1 MLLNKNYV
9 MGPDDD
15 EPSYDEDLN
24 PNWGGWPR

>member
-1 MLLNKNYV
+1 MLLDRIYV
-9 MGPDDD
+9 MGPDD